1 MTIIDRY
8 ASAIRSSN
16 LGSKPDTNQS
26 DSDVLGAA
34 GLAAKRSPLAI
45 ALLRLL
51 CGDNH
56 SAMSVVGILADKA
69 VGKAYRMGNECG
81 RVEAWDI
88 SAAVLAWYRD
98 GTCKICGGHGVKLIP
113 GTTTLG
119 GEKCHACK
127 DGKIRFDQQ
136 FTMVRLDLA
145 RWLAAELDRE
155 QAIAGAD
162 AMRALAPRLEI

>member
-1 MTIIDRY
+1 MDRY

-16 LGSKPDTNQS
+16 LGSKPETTNS
-26 DSDVLGAA
+26 DSDVIGAA

-56 SAMSVVGILADKA
+56 ASASVVGILADRA
-69 VGKAYRMGNECG
+69 VGKAYRMGGECT

-88 SAAVLAWYRD
+88 SAAVLAWHRD
-98 GTCKICGGHGVKLIP
+98 GACKACGGHGVRLIA

-119 GEKCHACK
+119 NDKCPQCVF
-127 DGKIRFDQQ
+127 GRIRFDRQ
-136 FTMVRLDLA
+136 FSEKRLGLA
-145 RWLAAELDRE
+145 MWLSSEIERE
-155 QAIAGAD
+155 QAIAGSD
-162 AMRALAPRLEI
+162 AMRALAPRLDL